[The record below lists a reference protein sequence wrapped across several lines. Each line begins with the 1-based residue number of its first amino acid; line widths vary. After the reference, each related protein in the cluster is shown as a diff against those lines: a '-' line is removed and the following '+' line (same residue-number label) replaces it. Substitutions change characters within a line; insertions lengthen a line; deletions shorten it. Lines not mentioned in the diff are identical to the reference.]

1 MFNVVATTM
10 VVVVVVVVV
19 GRMVV
24 VVRRIMMM
32 MMMILFLLDETMIV
46 AVMLMLMQMNV
57 CQCRRHGGVAYVLA
71 VLGVFG
77 LSSQQNN
84 DGNVDESTKAVD
96 DQVVDSCAPFLLL
109 IVM

>member
-10 VVVVVVVVV
+10 VVVVVVV

-24 VVRRIMMM
+24 VVRRIMMMM